1 MSGVGWVLVGL
12 LAGLAASGALW
23 LRAPIART
31 RVGANSSD
39 TAEERAREL
48 ARDVSRRIR
57 ERLEVNELLDEVV
70 RSLGEAVDV
79 DNVVIRLA
87 ERDGS
92 TRLAAQWVGGR
103 GTRLS
108 AGLQPAVDGDVAQ
121 LRAALR
127 GSPSLHIPDTRQDD
141 RLTNASGKGF
151 LGATRAR
158 SLLVAGVGTGDGLL
172 GSITLIRR
180 RSGVPFRSPDVVLVE
195 SVAYALARG
204 LQAAEMHRQQRD
216 LMNRMQE
223 LDRSKSEFVSSVSHE
238 LRTPLTSIAGYA
250 EMLMDGDAGPL
261 TGDQQEMLEV
271 MGASIDRLQRLIEDL
286 LTIGRIESER
296 LQLASEPVA
305 LDQLLQ
311 AVDATMR
318 PQARAAGLQLTVAAP
333 KRSLRVMGDHH
344 KLEQVLLNLL
354 SNAVKFTPAGGE
366 VTLITRHT
374 KQSVVLEVTDTGI
387 GIPRDE
393 LEQMFS
399 RFYRASNAVA
409 RATQGAGLGLSIV
422 KGLVEAQGGTVAL
435 TSTVGEGTRVVVTM
449 PRAAVTDSPVERG
462 RLVRS

>member
-1 MSGVGWVLVGL
+1 VTAGLWLLIGL
-12 LAGLAASGALW
+12 LTGLGVAGTACWRWSPRAAVAVDAADAS
-23 LRAPIART
+23 
-31 RVGANSSD
+31 
-39 TAEERAREL
+39 EERAREL

-57 ERLEVNELLDEVV
+57 ERLEVGELLDEVV
-70 RSLGEAVDV
+70 RSLGAAMDV
-79 DNVVIRLA
+79 DNVLVRLA
-87 ERDGS
+87 EPDGT

-108 AGLQPAVDGDVAQ
+108 ASLRPVLDGDVAQ

-127 GSPSLHIPDTRQDD
+127 GSPSLAIPDTRDDD
-141 RLTNASGKGF
+141 RFTNASGKGF

-158 SLLVAGVGTGDGLL
+158 SMLVAGIGAGDSLL

-180 RSGVPFRSPDVVLVE
+180 RSGVPFKPADTVLAE
-195 SVAYALARG
+195 SVGYALARG
-204 LQAAEMHRQQRD
+204 LQAADVHRQQRD

-261 TGDQQEMLEV
+261 TDDQREMLDV
-271 MGASIDRLQRLIEDL
+271 MSGSIDRLQRLIEDL

-296 LQLASEPVA
+296 MQLTSGPVSVEA
-305 LDQLLQ
+305 LLH

-318 PQARAAGLQLTVAAP
+318 PQAKAAGLTLEVIDPETP
-333 KRSLRVMGDHH
+333 FRLMGDRD

-354 SNAVKFTPAGGE
+354 SNAIKFTPRGGE
-366 VTLITRHT
+366 VTLRAR
-374 KQSVVLEVTDTGI
+374 QSRESVTIEVSDTGI

-393 LEQMFS
+393 VEQMFS

-409 RATQGAGLGLSIV
+409 LATQGAGLGLSIV
-422 KGLVEAQGGTVAL
+422 KGLVEAQGGTVL
-435 TSTVGEGTRVVVTM
+435 LRSSVGEGTRVSISM
-449 PRAAVTDSPVERG
+449 PRAGAEQPVERPALTG
-462 RLVRS
+462 A